1 MRTSVRRTT
10 ASSQTTTGTTRTT
23 CSSPSTTP
31 MTTLTQ
37 CTCTSTDAWRT
48 CTETA
53 RASSTVCDDT
63 AHLMTQVLSGIHIV
77 THGHIHGRISL
88 TRFSLSTSSSSFLSV
103 PVFLFYLELF
113 PELLYTKVMANLRC
127 SAAEESEDTL
137 NAFISPTPS
146 TVDSP
151 FFACRVPISLS
162 ASPNRLKTRKSEN
175 DLRSCGKLLP
185 KISMIS
191 FLKEMIQVPALSLHS
206 TCAITSPQH
215 QGSQERCWKT
225 SFQTCSK

>member
-1 MRTSVRRTT
+1 
-10 ASSQTTTGTTRTT
+10 
-23 CSSPSTTP
+23 
-31 MTTLTQ
+31 
-37 CTCTSTDAWRT
+37 
-48 CTETA
+48 
-53 RASSTVCDDT
+53 
-63 AHLMTQVLSGIHIV
+63 
-77 THGHIHGRISL
+77 
-88 TRFSLSTSSSSFLSV
+88 
-103 PVFLFYLELF
+103 
-113 PELLYTKVMANLRC
+113 MANLRC

-162 ASPNRLKTRKSEN
+162 ASPNRLMTRKSEN

-206 TCAITSPQH
+206 TCDHKSSASRIAGTVLENQFSNLLQMNRCLILLLLTCAFLAFLMTYCDKSLCKQDIWLRVARSMCDGRSFASSPFRRLASRGPPFRGFAVWWTMRVAIYLI
-215 QGSQERCWKT
+215 R
-225 SFQTCSK
+225 SFIVQDSASC